1 MQIVKV
7 KICGITNYEDAAA
20 AVDMGA
26 DIIGFN
32 LYSKSPRYVPIEKAA
47 EIIKKLPAFPEVS
60 LIFVNETRETID
72 NAIDK
77 CLPNWVQF
85 HGNEP
90 QEFCDIFS
98 DINVKIMKAIR
109 VKKEGDIKQVDNYF
123 TDAVLL
129 DTYSPDKYGGTGE
142 NFDWGMVSSD
152 INRRIFLAGGIN
164 PENAAA
170 AVETGTYGI
179 DVCSG
184 VEESPGKKD
193 HNKMKALFKNIEHL
207 RA

>member
-1 MQIVKV
+1 
-7 KICGITNYEDAAA
+7 
-20 AVDMGA
+20 
-26 DIIGFN
+26 
-32 LYSKSPRYVPIEKAA
+32 
-47 EIIKKLPAFPEVS
+47 
-60 LIFVNETRETID
+60 
-72 NAIDK
+72 
-77 CLPNWVQF
+77 
-85 HGNEP
+85 
-90 QEFCDIFS
+90 
-98 DINVKIMKAIR
+98 
-109 VKKEGDIKQVDNYF
+109 
-123 TDAVLL
+123 
-129 DTYSPDKYGGTGE
+129 
-142 NFDWGMVSSD
+142 MVSSD